1 MLNSERILERLEE
14 LYSCVDNFPESKMR
28 PVWENAIAELE
39 EQARI
44 YC

>member
-1 MLNSERILERLEE
+1 MFNSEKILERLEE
-14 LYSCVDNFPESKMR
+14 LRACLENFPESKMR
-28 PVWENAIAELE
+28 PVWENAVAELE